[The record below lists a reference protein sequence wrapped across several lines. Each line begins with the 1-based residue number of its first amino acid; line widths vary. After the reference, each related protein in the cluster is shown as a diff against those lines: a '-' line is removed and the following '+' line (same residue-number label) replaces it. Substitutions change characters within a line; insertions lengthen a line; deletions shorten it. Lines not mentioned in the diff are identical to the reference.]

1 MHIFNYIFM
10 LVAPTFRLCMY
21 VYMFIQGEID
31 CEFILRQCRL
41 FGKRRAS
48 VYALLLMDCCY
59 PQTSSENSCHCY
71 SYLL

>member
-1 MHIFNYIFM
+1 M
-10 LVAPTFRLCMY
+10 LVTTTFRLCMY
-21 VYMFIQGEID
+21 ICIYVYMYIQGEID

-59 PQTSSENSCHCY
+59 PHTSSENSCHCY